1 LLSIFLRDPSVLFVL
16 IFVCL
21 YFNKHKAMLD
31 IWANAGVTLLALA
44 GWSACQFQPRSKY
57 R

>member
-31 IWANAGVTLLALA
+31 IWANTGNTLLALA
-44 GWSACQFQPRSKY
+44 GN
-57 R
+57 